1 MEAGRCFTTSLFI
14 GKSPQHAAGAAP
26 ESHDVKS
33 SNKISADK
41 QGEKR
46 RGYHKKCNYKI
57 EQNKQNHLYSRATLK
72 TPWHSA
78 KRAQSVCFVHA
89 PPVGQWGFYKP
100 VKKSPSLQALT
111 LRSCR
116 ARGRLQLYSLSGAL
130 RLTGHNWT
138 CAQATAHEAT
148 WDSTSTI
155 HLPSSATAK
164 VTGYSHR
171 SCAPRSSSGT
181 VHPLPQMSM
190 PGRPSA
196 AAYPNTGYGS
206 QLIHAQP
213 RHSIC
218 GTLLKGL
225 KEMKTQHI
233 NWMTLKMG
241 SLGIPRSAVAETI
254 VGGEQCGELCVDTRE
269 ASFWQGPRAAAA
281 STDTSLSGF
290 ICYTRWATWRK
301 LYG

>member
-116 ARGRLQLYSLSGAL
+116 GAGCSCTVYQVLCDWQGTTEPAL
-130 RLTGHNWT
+130 RPRHMKPPETPLPPSTSPALQQQKWPVIHTEAVPPGA
-138 CAQATAHEAT
+138 AQARSIRSLRCPCQGGRAL
-148 WDSTSTI
+148 
-155 HLPSSATAK
+155 LPTPTPAM
-164 VTGYSHR
+164 
-171 SCAPRSSSGT
+171 APS
-181 VHPLPQMSM
+181 
-190 PGRPSA
+190 
-196 AAYPNTGYGS
+196 
-206 QLIHAQP
+206 
-213 RHSIC
+213 
-218 GTLLKGL
+218 
-225 KEMKTQHI
+225 
-233 NWMTLKMG
+233 
-241 SLGIPRSAVAETI
+241 
-254 VGGEQCGELCVDTRE
+254 
-269 ASFWQGPRAAAA
+269 
-281 STDTSLSGF
+281 
-290 ICYTRWATWRK
+290 
-301 LYG
+301 